1 MTHFWINPTRLV
13 RNIASITGTSTAALA
28 AGLAVDNVVEV
39 IGSSAGGRQWFK
51 GKIVALRPPPAWPPI
66 HVKYTATLAG
76 VTNALALP
84 EPNTAYVHAD
94 MVRKPTA

>member
-1 MTHFWINPTRLV
+1 MV
-13 RNIASITGTSTAALA
+13 
-28 AGLAVDNVVEV
+28 
-39 IGSSAGGRQWFK
+39 
-51 GKIVALRPPPAWPPI
+51 LRKLRRKTPI

-94 MVRKPTA
+94 MVRRPTA